1 MKKKVFTAIGLMS
14 GTSVDGV
21 DLSIIKSDGH
31 SKFEP
36 VLNRY
41 FDFDEYL
48 GKKILELR
56 DKVSSIENLKKYRLE
71 LDNLEKDITLFHSK
85 LIDKTVKEYQQ
96 HIDLIGFHGQ
106 TIFHDSKLKISKQ
119 LGDGNLLSQLLK
131 NIVINNF
138 RKADL
143 ENNGQGAPLA
153 PIFHNL
159 ISNIISK
166 KKKIS
171 FPISI
176 INIGGITN
184 ITNIVNND
192 SIFEAFD
199 IAPGNCLIDQW
210 VRKNSKDKYDKNGDL
225 AKLGKVNDLFFNH
238 AIDNFNLGD
247 YKQSL
252 DIKDFDISFAKG
264 LSLEDG
270 CATLTKFTAYL
281 IAQGIISTNNDN
293 KNNLENIFVCG
304 GGRKNNILI
313 NEINSFLPN
322 KVMKLKNIDDYGF
335 DGDFIESQAFGYLAI
350 RSFLKLP
357 LSFPSTTGCIKPTIG
372 GEINKNF

>member
-159 ISNIISK
+159 ISNIISR

-335 DGDFIESQAFGYLAI
+335 DGDFIESQAFAYLAI

-357 LSFPSTTGCIKPTIG
+357 SSYPSTTRCNSPTIG
-372 GEINKNF
+372 GVLSKNF

>member
-335 DGDFIESQAFGYLAI
+335 DGDFIESQAFAYLAI

-357 LSFPSTTGCIKPTIG
+357 SSYPSTTRCNSPTIG
-372 GEINKNF
+372 GVLSKNF

>member
-166 KKKIS
+166 KKKL
-171 FPISI
+171 
-176 INIGGITN
+176 
-184 ITNIVNND
+184 V
-192 SIFEAFD
+192 
-199 IAPGNCLIDQW
+199 
-210 VRKNSKDKYDKNGDL
+210 
-225 AKLGKVNDLFFNH
+225 
-238 AIDNFNLGD
+238 
-247 YKQSL
+247 
-252 DIKDFDISFAKG
+252 
-264 LSLEDG
+264 
-270 CATLTKFTAYL
+270 
-281 IAQGIISTNNDN
+281 
-293 KNNLENIFVCG
+293 
-304 GGRKNNILI
+304 
-313 NEINSFLPN
+313 FL
-322 KVMKLKNIDDYGF
+322 
-335 DGDFIESQAFGYLAI
+335 
-350 RSFLKLP
+350 
-357 LSFPSTTGCIKPTIG
+357 
-372 GEINKNF
+372 